1 MTTTKHTSALN
12 RFSSVLDKNGILT
25 SEEQMSSYLREWR
38 DKYVGEAAAVLRPK
52 SVEEVVAI
60 VKIANEE
67 HVALVPQG
75 GNTGLVGAQIAFD
88 AKRQFVVNLS
98 RLNEIRDV
106 DPLGYTMSVEAG
118 VILQNV
124 QNAADDVD
132 RLFPLSLGAE
142 GSCQIGGNLSTNAGG
157 TGVIAYGNAREL
169 VLGIEAVLPNG
180 EIYNG
185 LNKLKKNNTGYDLK
199 NLFIGAEG
207 TLGFITAAVLKLFPK
222 PRGKQA
228 ALLAFSDLDA
238 VAHFYTRA
246 QSLAGQMVTTFEVIP
261 RIGIDF
267 LIKHVDGVR
276 DPLASA
282 SPWYVFMELSSGQ
295 SNEHADAL
303 MMSLLEMG
311 MDNDEIIDGT
321 IAASEA
327 QRHYFWH
334 LRHEL
339 SGCQKPEG
347 GSIKHDVSVPIA
359 SLPAFIQE
367 AWGAVQAF
375 MPDCRPVPFGHWGDG
390 NIHFNITQPVGMDTT
405 EFLNMWDDFSEIVHG
420 VALSYGGSISAE
432 HGIGVMK
439 REMLAQVKD
448 PVALALMRQ
457 LKTTLDPNGIMNPG
471 KVL

>member
-1 MTTTKHTSALN
+1 MTTTKHTSALS
-12 RFSSVLDKNGILT
+12 RFSSVLDANGVLT
-25 SEEQMSSYLREWR
+25 SAADMEGYLREWR
-38 DKYVGEAAAVLRPK
+38 DKYIGEAAAVLRPR
-52 SVEEVVAI
+52 SVEEIVKI

-67 HVALVPQG
+67 KVALVPQG

-88 AKRQFVVNLS
+88 AERQYVVNLS
-98 RLNEIRDV
+98 RLNAIRDI
-106 DPLGYTMSVEAG
+106 DPMGFTMTVEAG
-118 VILQNV
+118 VVLQNI
-124 QNAADDVD
+124 QDAADDVD
-132 RLFPLSLGAE
+132 RFFPLSLGAE
-142 GSCQIGGNLSTNAGG
+142 GTCQIGGNLSSNAGG

-180 EIYNG
+180 EIYRG
-185 LNKLKKNNTGYDLK
+185 LNRLKKNNTGYDLK

-207 TLGFITAAVLKLFPK
+207 TLGFITAAVLKLYPK

-228 ALLAFSDLDA
+228 ALLAFDSLDT

-246 QSLAGQMVTTFEVIP
+246 QSLAGQMVTTFEIIP

-276 DPLASA
+276 DPLETTA
-282 SPWYVFMELSSGQ
+282 PWYVFMELSSGQ
-295 SNEHADAL
+295 SIEHANEL
-303 MMSLLEMG
+303 MMSLLEAG
-311 MDNDEIIDGT
+311 MESEEILDGT
-321 IAASEA
+321 IAASET
-327 QRHYFWH
+327 QRQYFWH

-359 SLPAFIQE
+359 CLPDYIKE
-367 AWGAVQAF
+367 TWEAVQTF

-390 NIHFNITQPVGMDTT
+390 NIHFNITQPVGMDTD
-405 EFLNMWDDFSEIVHG
+405 EFLNLWDDFSEVVHG
-420 VALSYGGSISAE
+420 VAISYGGAISAE

-439 REMLAQVKD
+439 REMLAKVKD
-448 PVALALMRQ
+448 PVALALMHQ
-457 LKTTLDPNGIMNPG
+457 LKSTLDPNGIMNPG